1 MSLFRKKPPAD
12 SMPLAKIK
20 ALDKKELR
28 YVAMRDPDTYKEIRL
43 GTQGAINIID
53 GEIQLVCSGVTV
65 FACNLREVKIGE
77 LMSLDGITLKGFDR
91 ISGEQRSVTA
101 FYFRKDLLP

>member
-1 MSLFRKKPPAD
+1 MGLFSRKKKTD
-12 SMPLAKIK
+12 TMPVSKIK

-43 GTQGAINIID
+43 GTEGAVNITD
-53 GEIQLVCSGVTV
+53 GEVRLVCLGDTV
-65 FACNLREVKIGE
+65 FACRLDEVSVGE

-91 ISGEQRSVTA
+91 ISKEQRTVTA
-101 FYFRKDLLP
+101 FYLKKD